1 MKLETFRFELDFVSN
16 LRQVFLSLRS
26 RYNSIIC
33 ADDGFRHQCGDG
45 YRGGSLRRR
54 VGQTTAHSG
63 AACMVSRLGP
73 LFGPA
78 RKRPQLSNAGG
89 DSSNFWPCGARP
101 SRCGGR
107 GDRWRVGSTIACAP
121 FPRRLP
127 KAAESGPRPPVGHG
141 QSARRA
147 EMGRG
152 MVMLVCCVPLAFGP
166 SGEARFL
173 VRWRVQGRPTVRG
186 PAGNRV
192 SRRCRGVVS
201 VCVCDLVFDLS
212 ITHRE

>member
-89 DSSNFWPCGARP
+89 DSSNSWPCGARP

-127 KAAESGPRPPVGHG
+127 KAAESGPKDPPWATAKVLG
-141 QSARRA
+141 ARRW
-147 EMGRG
+147 G
-152 MVMLVCCVPLAFGP
+152 
-166 SGEARFL
+166 GE
-173 VRWRVQGRPTVRG
+173 W
-186 PAGNRV
+186 
-192 SRRCRGVVS
+192 
-201 VCVCDLVFDLS
+201 
-212 ITHRE
+212 